1 MISNKSGMKP
11 VEFQLYYI
19 RMHEVS
25 IRSAEAGFIGVFC
38 FPRKDH
44 SVNTTLTKHNLIRK
58 ITYCGVLIA
67 LGMVLPFLTGQIP
80 EVGSALSP
88 LHIPAL
94 IAGFTVGPVWG
105 TLCAF
110 VIPILRSAVF
120 GMPHMFPMACTMAF
134 EMAAYAAVGGIL
146 WHFLPKKPLYLY
158 LSQIGAMVIGRAVY
172 GAMFALFTVNIP
184 GDSYTFAAFIV
195 GCFVEAV
202 PGIVL
207 HLVLVPPVVMALR
220 RAGLAE

>member
-1 MISNKSGMKP
+1 MNITS
-11 VEFQLYYI
+11 
-19 RMHEVS
+19 
-25 IRSAEAGFIGVFC
+25 
-38 FPRKDH
+38 
-44 SVNTTLTKHNLIRK
+44 TKHDLIRK

-94 IAGFTVGPVWG
+94 LAGFVVGPVWG
-105 TLCAF
+105 AVCAF
-110 VIPILRSAVF
+110 VIPILRSAIF
-120 GMPHMFPMACTMAF
+120 GMPPMFPMACTMAF
-134 EMAAYAAVGGIL
+134 EMAAYAAVGGVL

-158 LSQIGAMVIGRAVY
+158 LSQMGAMVLGRAVY
-172 GAMFALFTVNIP
+172 GVMFALFTVNDP
-184 GDSYTFAAFIV
+184 AVSYTFAAFLA
-195 GCFVEAV
+195 GCFADAV

-220 RAGLAE
+220 RAGLVE